1 MKTNYQ
7 RNEKTLLLYNLTS
20 HNNTTTDQEDK
31 ALLKEQQ
38 IDCLPIIHQPNYPEG
53 KLKVWERTG
62 VINLPLRRNGPES
75 GEVPERF

>member
-31 ALLKEQQ
+31 ALLKEQ

-53 KLKVWERTG
+53 KLKVWGRTG
-62 VINLPLRRNGPES
+62 VINLPLRCNGPES